1 MAPPD
6 LGPLGPPPHDLHR
19 RALVVADW
27 SASLYRV
34 HRVDRDASYFG
45 TAARNRFDDRDGEFG
60 VLYASADLDGGFS
73 ETFAGALAVS
83 VGSMMTT
90 YGWSVMALHRDL
102 RLCDLREVGL
112 ARIGADGRLCT
123 GSRQDAQR
131 WSRAIWTHPIAVDGI
146 CYPARTNLA
155 RTSIAVFDR
164 AREALDVRFLGSFL
178 DPRNEQTTAGLLD
191 RYGVALIPG

>member
-19 RALVVADW
+19 RALVVTDW
-27 SASLYRV
+27 SAPLYRV
-34 HRVDRDASYFG
+34 HRVDRDARYFG
-45 TAARNRFDDRDGEFG
+45 TGARNRFDDPDGEFG

-73 ETFAGALAVS
+73 ETFAGAMAVS
-83 VGSMMTT
+83 VSSMAT
-90 YGWSVMALHRDL
+90 YGWSVIELHRDL

-112 ARIGADGRLCT
+112 SRIGADGRLCT

-131 WSRAIWTHPIAVDGI
+131 WSRAIRTHPIAVDGI

-164 AREALDVRFLGSFL
+164 AQEALDVKFQWSFL
-178 DPRNEQTTAGLLD
+178 DPRHEQTTAALLD